1 MSGGKKKK
9 TVAFDVDGLRW
20 IVTNHEALGLKL
32 ADIPIDAKAYPV
44 GCVVGAVTYGGH
56 VSECVGMGVKSPW
69 FFGPVGWLLSHHK
82 PLADPVPMKGYLG
95 LFEVE
100 LPL

>member
-1 MSGGKKKK
+1 
-9 TVAFDVDGLRW
+9 
-20 IVTNHEALGLKL
+20 
-32 ADIPIDAKAYPV
+32 
-44 GCVVGAVTYGGH
+44 
-56 VSECVGMGVKSPW
+56 MGVKSPW